1 MHVQFC
7 TLLRAT
13 LRNLSRLADS
23 DEFAHLQ
30 LGRRPMDLD
39 SIGLGWIT
47 DLLFNM
53 FIHPISRHLF
63 ASTEKL
69 AINGDVVDDD
79 VLLSRVLDWRQGY
92 VAGYSANPLES
103 NGVQRH
109 FLVPHTDDS
118 EVTMNC
124 CLGEDTFEGGNV
136 EFHGLR
142 GTTGEGLLV
151 GTVHR
156 PNVGTAVLHSGRH
169 LHSVSNV
176 LSGDRYALIIWSRS
190 WGNLRS
196 NTCPCCW
203 MNRRQDSTCI
213 CGNRWN

>member
-13 LRNLSRLADS
+13 LRNLSTLAES
-23 DEFAHLQ
+23 DEFVHLQ
-30 LGRRPMDLD
+30 LVRRPMDLD
-39 SIGLGWIT
+39 SIGLGLILCVYCDFT
-47 DLLFNM
+47 V
-53 FIHPISRHLF
+53 
-63 ASTEKL
+63 ATEKL

-156 PNVGTAVLHSGRH
+156 PNVGTAVLHSGRD
-169 LHSVSNV
+169 LLSVSNV